1 MSKAMKLTVI
11 CMLCLVMVV
20 AVGGCCKKKQP
31 VAPEVTSPAKPAD
44 DGGMKDP
51 GKTVFCPTSLPVV
64 YFDFDSSAL
73 RPDAVATL
81 NSNADTLKANAGVKV
96 QVEGHCDER
105 GTQEYNLAL
114 GERRA
119 LAVRDY
125 LIKVGIAGDL
135 ISTISYG
142 EEKPAVDGHD
152 EAAWGKNRRAQFNK
166 GL

>member
-20 AVGGCCKKKQP
+20 AIGGCCKKKKTEPP
-31 VAPEVTSPAKPAD
+31 VVTPTKTADNSMPTTLPE
-44 DGGMKDP
+44 GGFEP
-51 GKTVFCPTSLPVV
+51 SSLPVV
-64 YFDFDSSAL
+64 FFDFDSSAL

-81 NSNADTLKANAGVKV
+81 NANADVLKGKAEVKI

-125 LIKVGIAGDL
+125 LIKVGVAGER